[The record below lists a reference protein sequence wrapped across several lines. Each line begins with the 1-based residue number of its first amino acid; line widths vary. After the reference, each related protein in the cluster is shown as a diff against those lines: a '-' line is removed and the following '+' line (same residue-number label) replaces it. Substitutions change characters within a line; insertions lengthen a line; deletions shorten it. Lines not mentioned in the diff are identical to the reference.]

1 MLNIFTRYAIYAQV
15 LLDIDMLFIDEGHAV
30 KMKFRTCLLS
40 KLVCRANFSKVG
52 MLFLL
57 IFGGA
62 SCSQPSKD
70 SDLETKMTLVI
81 AEHRAARLAA
91 LYEMAPE
98 LESRLNVK
106 LKVVEYPAPA
116 KDYFTKLVTEL
127 RSGNAPDVFS
137 VPRDLQLDDL
147 AAAGYL
153 ADLTS
158 EMQDW
163 EGYSQLPE
171 LIKTLT
177 QGSFDKKNYV
187 VPSIV
192 AVEQLYYRHDLLTKY
207 GIDTSQPKT
216 LQELTQRAEQ
226 IKEKT
231 AKYAMLFPAGLT
243 WGMGSY
249 TEGFRYLLAGRDDYS
264 LLTSDGRYDLSHPA
278 LVDSFQFYADLVSNQ
293 FMPVNPLLNPEPWVI
308 PKYEM
313 FPNGDLMITTC
324 GTWCVVFD
332 WGENSR
338 NPIANIDK
346 AVATW
351 KIPAQNGKP
360 FVLASLVYSWAVND
374 KSRQKLTAKKLAL
387 AMGEVDVAI
396 AYAKRLGN
404 VPARMD
410 AKYHPGYPSLGNATE
425 AHQLLPEAR
434 AVTTTVGASAV
445 ISGVARATEGLL
457 TQRVDAKGA
466 EDILRNYVTS
476 VLGEERVKGS
486 H

>member
-1 MLNIFTRYAIYAQV
+1 MIKYSV
-15 LLDIDMLFIDEGHAV
+15 
-30 KMKFRTCLLS
+30 
-40 KLVCRANFSKVG
+40 NFSKVG
-52 MLFLL
+52 MLFSLAL
-57 IFGGA
+57 GILG
-62 SCSQPSKD
+62 CSLSSKE
-70 SDLETKMTLVI
+70 SDVETKTTLVI

-98 LESRLNVK
+98 LELRLNVK
-106 LKVVEYPAPA
+106 LKIVEYPAPA

-153 ADLTS
+153 ADLS
-158 EMQDW
+158 AIVESWD
-163 EGYSQLPE
+163 GYQQLPD
-171 LIKTLT
+171 LVKKLT
-177 QGSFDKKNYV
+177 KGSFDHKNYV

-192 AVEQLYYRHDLLTKY
+192 AVEQLYYRYDILTKF

-216 LQELTQRAEQ
+216 LEELLERASQ
-226 IKEKT
+226 IKAKT
-231 AKYAMLFPAGLT
+231 GKYAMLFPAGLT

-249 TEGFRYLLAGRDDYS
+249 TEGFRYLLAGHDDYS
-264 LLTSDGRYDLSHPA
+264 LLTSDGRYNLSHPA

-338 NPIANIDK
+338 NPIANIDE

-351 KIPAQNGKP
+351 KIPAQNGQP
-360 FVLASLVYSWAVND
+360 FVLASLVYSWGVND
-374 KSRQKLTAKKLAL
+374 NSRQKAMAKKLAIAL
-387 AMGEVDVAI
+387 GEVDVAI

-410 AKYHPGYPSLGNATE
+410 AKYHPEYSSLGNATE

-466 EDILRNYVTS
+466 EDILRNYITS

-486 H
+486 R

>member
-1 MLNIFTRYAIYAQV
+1 MVFCEIGYAVARMAIRVKIYFKIRTERFCKATGTILIGLFAGV
-15 LLDIDMLFIDEGHAV
+15 LLGCADETSTSSG
-30 KMKFRTCLLS
+30 
-40 KLVCRANFSKVG
+40 AN
-52 MLFLL
+52 
-57 IFGGA
+57 
-62 SCSQPSKD
+62 PSDVQFKD
-70 SDLETKMTLVI
+70 TLVI
-81 AEHRAARLAA
+81 AEHRSARLEA
-91 LYEMAPE
+91 LYELIPAIE
-98 LESRLNVK
+98 EQLGVN

-153 ADLTS
+153 ADLS
-158 EMQDW
+158 GVMQSWD
-163 EGYSQLPE
+163 GYQQLPE
-171 LIKTLT
+171 LVKKLT
-177 QGSFDKKNYV
+177 QGSFDQKNYV

-216 LQELTQRAEQ
+216 LSDLLDRAEQ
-226 IKEKT
+226 IKTKT
-231 AKYAMLFPAGLT
+231 GKYAMLFPAGLT

-249 TEGFRYLLAGRDDYS
+249 TEGFRYLLAGSNDYS
-264 LLTSDGRYDLSHPA
+264 LLTPDGKYDLSHSA
-278 LVDSFQFYADLVSNQ
+278 LIDGFNFYAELVAKQ

-332 WGENSR
+332 WGKNSR
-338 NPIANIDK
+338 NPIANIEN
-346 AVATW
+346 AVGTW
-351 KIPAQNGKP
+351 KIPAENGQP

-374 KSRQKLTAKKLAL
+374 KSRQKDLAKKLAL

-410 AKYHPGYPSLGNATE
+410 AKLHPEYALLGNATQ

-434 AVTTTVGASAV
+434 AVSTTVGSSAFT
-445 ISGVARATEGLL
+445 SGVARATEGLL
-457 TQRVDAKGA
+457 TGRVDAKGA
-466 EDILRNYVTS
+466 QRILYDYVNS
-476 VLGEERVKGS
+476 VLGEQYVKDLP
-486 H
+486 